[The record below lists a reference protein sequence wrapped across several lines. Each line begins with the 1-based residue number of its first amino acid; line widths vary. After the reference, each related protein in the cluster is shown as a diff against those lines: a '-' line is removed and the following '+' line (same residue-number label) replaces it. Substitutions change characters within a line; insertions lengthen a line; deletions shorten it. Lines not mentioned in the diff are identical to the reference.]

1 MGETHHLKRRH
12 AVKRVSRVRGQ
23 RPVKAA
29 SSVRNLSKSAVD
41 PRSPRRKH
49 REHSGFCP
57 GGGPSSP
64 GRRTANPCLRCA
76 KTVVIVSPCQL
87 ACLSVE
93 FGRTLGPPHQPSGV
107 GQAQTPIPIPARPV
121 RNPAAKRRGD
131 TVRNLTNRIRG
142 GPGAQPLLSGTS
154 LSGSR
159 EQLRA
164 AAQELSQH
172 GAARKLKIRHVPL
185 CGLGILEAS
194 TGNANCEAR
203 ARIKLLRNTRH
214 AKWLDMESAPLGHT
228 KLRR

>member
-1 MGETHHLKRRH
+1 MALRH
-12 AVKRVSRVRGQ
+12 
-23 RPVKAA
+23 
-29 SSVRNLSKSAVD
+29 
-41 PRSPRRKH
+41 
-49 REHSGFCP
+49 P
-57 GGGPSSP
+57 GV
-64 GRRTANPCLRCA
+64 AQQNPCLRCA

-87 ACLSVE
+87 ACLSVG
-93 FGRTLGPPHQPSGV
+93 FGRTLGPPHQPSDV

-142 GPGAQPLLSGTS
+142 GPGAQLLLSGTS
-154 LSGSR
+154 LSCGWSGSR

-203 ARIKLLRNTRH
+203 ARIELLRNTRH